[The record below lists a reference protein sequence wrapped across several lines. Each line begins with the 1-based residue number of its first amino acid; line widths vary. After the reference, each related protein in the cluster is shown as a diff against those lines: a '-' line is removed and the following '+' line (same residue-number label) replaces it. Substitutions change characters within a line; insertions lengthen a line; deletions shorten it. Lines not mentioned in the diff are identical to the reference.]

1 MHPSFTLTSF
11 PKRLK
16 DETALLHQALENL
29 PLSKKLLGNHL
40 LIEDYLIYLDLMEDV
55 VSEVESTI
63 FPFLVDEISDLSER
77 RKSKSLF
84 RDFQALD
91 YRKPNQK
98 KIFHLSKEEVQTPFA
113 LGILYVIEGSTLGG
127 KVIYKHIQK
136 TLGLNEK
143 SGAAYF
149 YGYGE
154 KTGELWK
161 NFLFQLTE
169 YEQLNQNGDRIIAGA
184 NFAFQ
189 SIHDHFLTACKT

>member
-1 MHPSFTLTSF
+1 MHSSFTLTSF

-16 DETALLHQALENL
+16 DETAFLHQELENL
-29 PLSKKLLGNHL
+29 PISKKLLGNHL

-55 VSEVESTI
+55 VSEVESAI
-63 FPFLVDEISDLSER
+63 FPLLVDHISDLSER
-77 RKSKSLF
+77 RKSLSF
-84 RDFQALD
+84 IRDFQELD
-91 YRKPNQK
+91 YHKINQK
-98 KIFHLSKEEVQTPFA
+98 EVFHLSIEDVQTPFA

-127 KVIYKHIQK
+127 KVIYKHLQK
-136 TLGLNEK
+136 TLGLNEE

-149 YGYGE
+149 YGYGDH
-154 KTGELWK
+154 TGELWK
-161 NFLFQLTE
+161 NFLFQLSE